1 MLTKWHS
8 KTAASLFALFLFP
21 LGIAIV
27 SAQSSKVMG
36 EVRFEGDTQ
45 LDRDS
50 GVWIDGNYVGYVK
63 ELKGDKKVLLLPGKH
78 QIVVRQAGYT
88 DFTRELVIEPGQ
100 AQEIQV
106 KMELLPGAKTPDVTS
121 ELKVSVQPKRA
132 AVFLDGNYVGH
143 ASELGGKF
151 HSLLVSPG
159 KHTIKIELPGYRTFE
174 TVVEVLAGQKSEV
187 KTELLKGS
195 IEQAGDD
202 IKKPQ

>member
-1 MLTKWHS
+1 MLKKWHLN
-8 KTAASLFALFLFP
+8 TAASLFALFLFP
-21 LGIAIV
+21 LVSTIA

-88 DFTRELVIEPGQ
+88 DFTRDLVIEPGQ
-100 AQEIQV
+100 TQEIQV
-106 KMELLPGAKTPDVTS
+106 SMQLLPGAKTPDVTS
-121 ELKVSVQPKRA
+121 ELKVTVQPKRA
-132 AVFLDGNYVGH
+132 AVFLDGKYVGH

-174 TVVEVLAGQKSEV
+174 TIVEVVAGQKSEV